1 MNAVVLWAACIALL
15 LVAAGLELWRRTQL
29 RARAQATSAF
39 IDRQLAQ
46 TAPRFGTPGTP
57 GDAGAN
63 GARRAPRRKS
73 LPWEF
78 FFERAGV
85 QPDPT
90 FYTLLIAP
98 GLALVLGFWLWHGP
112 LSAIV
117 ILVMYAVGTVLR
129 YWFKAAR
136 RHRNIVRQLPVFLDG
151 MVRMLTVGNSLPAA
165 FQTAAGNADM
175 PLREL
180 LERAVRQVQAG
191 VDLDVALKQI
201 ARVYQVEEIYLFAA
215 VVDLSTRF
223 GGRADQI
230 LARMAGFMRDREQAQ
245 AELYALSSETRLSAW
260 VLAAL
265 PIIVSAM
272 LMLLNP
278 RFFEPMFQEPSGQ
291 KLLAVGVG
299 LEVLGGFLLYRLA
312 KSL

>member
-1 MNAVVLWAACIALL
+1 MNAIVLWVIGIALL
-15 LVAAGLELWRRTQL
+15 LIAAGLELWRRTHQ
-29 RARAQATSAF
+29 RVRAQATSAF
-39 IDRQLAQ
+39 LERQLAQ
-46 TAPRFGTPGTP
+46 NAPRFAASE
-57 GDAGAN
+57 GDAA
-63 GARRAPRRKS
+63 RAPRRKS

-85 QPDPT
+85 QTDPM
-90 FYTLLIAP
+90 FYAMLIAP
-98 GLALVLGFWLWHGP
+98 GLLLVMLFWMWHGP

-117 ILVMYAVGTVLR
+117 VLLMYAVGTVLR

-136 RHRNIVRQLPVFLDG
+136 RHRNIVRQLPIFLDG

-180 LERAVRQVQAG
+180 LDRAVRQVQAG

-201 ARVYQVEEIYLFAA
+201 ARVYHVEEIYLFAS

-230 LARMAGFMRDREQAQ
+230 LSRMAGFMRDREQAQ

-265 PIIVSAM
+265 PIIVSAV

-278 RFFEPMFQEPSGQ
+278 RFFEPMFQEASGQ
-291 KLLAVGVG
+291 RLLAIGLG
-299 LEVLGGFLLYRLA
+299 LEVFGGFLLYRLA

>member
-1 MNAVVLWAACIALL
+1 MNAIVLWVIGIALL
-15 LVAAGLELWRRTQL
+15 LIAAGLELWRRTHQ
-29 RARAQATSAF
+29 RVRAQATSAF
-39 IDRQLAQ
+39 LERQLAQ
-46 TAPRFGTPGTP
+46 SAPRFAASE
-57 GDAGAN
+57 GDAA
-63 GARRAPRRKS
+63 RAPRRKS

-85 QPDPT
+85 QTDPT
-90 FYTLLIAP
+90 FYAMLVAP
-98 GLALVLGFWLWHGP
+98 GLLMVMLFWMWHGP

-117 ILVMYAVGTVLR
+117 VLLMYAVGTVLR

-136 RHRNIVRQLPVFLDG
+136 RHRNIVRQLPIFLDG

-180 LERAVRQVQAG
+180 LDRAVRQVQAG

-201 ARVYQVEEIYLFAA
+201 ARVYHVEEIYLFAS

-230 LARMAGFMRDREQAQ
+230 LSRMAGFMRDREQAQ

-265 PIIVSAM
+265 PIIVSAV

-278 RFFEPMFQEPSGQ
+278 RFFEPMFQEASGQ
-291 KLLAVGVG
+291 RLLAIGLG
-299 LEVLGGFLLYRLA
+299 LEVFGGFLLYRLA

>member
-1 MNAVVLWAACIALL
+1 MNAIVLWVIGIALL
-15 LVAAGLELWRRTQL
+15 LIAAGLELWRRTHQ
-29 RARAQATSAF
+29 RVRAQATRAF
-39 IDRQLAQ
+39 LERQLAQ
-46 TAPRFGTPGTP
+46 SAPRFAASES
-57 GDAGAN
+57 DAA
-63 GARRAPRRKS
+63 RAPRRKS

-85 QPDPT
+85 QTDPM
-90 FYTLLIAP
+90 FYTMLVAP
-98 GLALVLGFWLWHGP
+98 GLLLVMLFWMWHGP

-117 ILVMYAVGTVLR
+117 VLLMYAVGTVLR

-223 GGRADQI
+223 GGR
-230 LARMAGFMRDREQAQ
+230 G
-245 AELYALSSETRLSAW
+245 
-260 VLAAL
+260 
-265 PIIVSAM
+265 
-272 LMLLNP
+272 
-278 RFFEPMFQEPSGQ
+278 
-291 KLLAVGVG
+291 
-299 LEVLGGFLLYRLA
+299 
-312 KSL
+312 

>member
-1 MNAVVLWAACIALL
+1 MNAIVLWVIGIALL
-15 LVAAGLELWRRTQL
+15 LIAAGLELWRRTHQ
-29 RARAQATSAF
+29 RVRAQATSAF
-39 IDRQLAQ
+39 LERQLAQ
-46 TAPRFGTPGTP
+46 NAPRFAANE
-57 GDAGAN
+57 GDAA
-63 GARRAPRRKS
+63 RAPRRKS

-85 QPDPT
+85 QTDPM
-90 FYTLLIAP
+90 FYTTLVAP
-98 GLALVLGFWLWHGP
+98 GLLLVMLFWMWHGP

-117 ILVMYAVGTVLR
+117 VLLMYAVGTVLR

-136 RHRNIVRQLPVFLDG
+136 RHRNIVRQLPIFLDG

-180 LERAVRQVQAG
+180 LDRAVRQVQAG

-201 ARVYQVEEIYLFAA
+201 ARVYHVEEIYLFAS

-230 LARMAGFMRDREQAQ
+230 LSRMAGFMRDREQAQ

-265 PIIVSAM
+265 PIIVSAV

-278 RFFEPMFQEPSGQ
+278 KFFEPMFQEASGQ
-291 KLLAVGVG
+291 RLLAIGLG
-299 LEVLGGFLLYRLA
+299 LEVFGGFLLYRLA

>member
-1 MNAVVLWAACIALL
+1 MNPIVLWVACIALL
-15 LVAAGLELWRRTQL
+15 LVAAGLELWRRSHQ
-29 RARAQATSAF
+29 RAREQATSAF
-39 IDRQLAQ
+39 LERQLAQ
-46 TAPRFGTPGTP
+46 SAPRF
-57 GDAGAN
+57 AGN
-63 GARRAPRRKS
+63 ETGEVRAARRKS

-85 QPDPT
+85 HTDST
-90 FYTLLIAP
+90 FYLTLIAP
-98 GLALVLGFWLWHGP
+98 GVLLMLGFWVWNGP

-117 ILVMYAVGTVLR
+117 ILVLYVVGVVLR
-129 YWFKAAR
+129 YWLKAAR
-136 RHRNIVRQLPVFLDG
+136 RHRDIVRQLPVFLDG

-165 FQTAAGNADM
+165 FQSAAGNTDM

-201 ARVYQVEEIYLFAA
+201 ARVYQVEEIYLFAS

-230 LARMAGFMRDREQAQ
+230 LARMSGFMRDREQAQ
-245 AELYALSSETRLSAW
+245 AELFALSSETRLSAW

-265 PIIVSAM
+265 PIVVSAM

-278 RFFEPMFQEPSGQ
+278 AFFEPMFKEAAGQ
-291 KLLAVGVG
+291 KLLAIGMG
-299 LEVLGGFLLYRLA
+299 LEVFGGFVLYRLA

>member
-1 MNAVVLWAACIALL
+1 MNAVVLWVICIALL
-15 LVAAGLELWRRTQL
+15 LIAAGLELWRRTHQ
-29 RARAQATSAF
+29 RVRAQATSAF
-39 IDRQLAQ
+39 LDRQLAQ
-46 TAPRFGTPGTP
+46 NAPRFA
-57 GDAGAN
+57 AGE
-63 GARRAPRRKS
+63 GSIARTPRRKS

-85 QPDPT
+85 QPNPM
-90 FYTLLIAP
+90 FYATLVAP
-98 GLALVLGFWLWHGP
+98 GLLLVLVFWAWHGP

-117 ILVMYAVGTVLR
+117 ILLMYAVGTVMR

-136 RHRNIVRQLPVFLDG
+136 RHRNIVRQLPIFLDG

-180 LERAVRQVQAG
+180 LDRAVRQVQAG

-201 ARVYQVEEIYLFAA
+201 ARVYHVEEIYLFAS

-230 LARMAGFMRDREQAQ
+230 LSRMAGFMRDREQAQ
-245 AELYALSSETRLSAW
+245 SELYALSSETRMSAW

-265 PIIVSAM
+265 PIVVSAV

-278 RFFEPMFQEPSGQ
+278 KFFEPMFQEGSGQ
-291 KLLAVGVG
+291 KLLAIGLG
-299 LEVLGGFLLYRLA
+299 LEVFGGFLLYRLA

>member
-1 MNAVVLWAACIALL
+1 MNALVLWAACIALL
-15 LVAAGLELWRRTQL
+15 LVAAGLELWRRTHQ
-29 RARAQATSAF
+29 RAREQATSAF
-39 IDRQLAQ
+39 LERQLAQ
-46 TAPRFGTPGTP
+46 NAPKFGATETGEV
-57 GDAGAN
+57 
-63 GARRAPRRKS
+63 RAPRRKS

-85 QPDPT
+85 QPDTP
-90 FYTLLIAP
+90 FYLMLIVP
-98 GLALVLGFWLWHGP
+98 GLMLTLGFWVWQGP

-117 ILVMYAVGTVLR
+117 ILIVYAVVTVLR
-129 YWFKAAR
+129 YWLKAAR
-136 RHRNIVRQLPVFLDG
+136 RHRDIVRQLPIFLDG
-151 MVRMLTVGNSLPAA
+151 MVRMLTVGNSLPSA
-165 FQTAAGNADM
+165 FQSAAGNADL

-191 VDLDVALKQI
+191 VELDVALKQI
-201 ARVYQVEEIYLFAA
+201 ARVYQVDEIYLFAS

-230 LARMAGFMRDREQAQ
+230 LARMSGFMRDREQAQ
-245 AELYALSSETRLSAW
+245 AELFALSSETRMSAW

-265 PIIVSAM
+265 PIVVSAL

-278 RFFEPMFQEPSGQ
+278 KFFEPMFQEPAGQ
-291 KLLAVGVG
+291 KLLAIGLG
-299 LEVLGGFLLYRLA
+299 LEVFGGFVLYRLA

>member
-1 MNAVVLWAACIALL
+1 MNPIVLWVICIALL
-15 LVAAGLELWRRTQL
+15 LIAAGLELWRRTQK
-29 RARAQATSAF
+29 RVRDQATSAF
-39 IDRQLAQ
+39 LERPLAN
-46 TAPRFGTPGTP
+46 TTPRFATGE
-57 GDAGAN
+57 GAVS
-63 GARRAPRRKS
+63 RTPRRKS

-85 QPDPT
+85 KPDPM

-98 GLALVLGFWLWHGP
+98 GLALALVFWVWHGP

-117 ILVMYAVGTVLR
+117 ILTLYVIGNVLR

-136 RHRNIVRQLPVFLDG
+136 RHRDIVRQLPVFLDG

-165 FQTAAGNADM
+165 FQTAAANADM

-201 ARVYQVEEIYLFAA
+201 ARVYHVEEIYLFAS

-230 LARMAGFMRDREQAQ
+230 LSRMAGFMRDREQAQ

-265 PIIVSAM
+265 PIIVSAV

-278 RFFEPMFQEPSGQ
+278 KFFEPMFQEPAGM
-291 KLLAVGVG
+291 KLLGIGLG
-299 LEVLGGFLLYRLA
+299 LEVFGGFVLYRLA

>member
-1 MNAVVLWAACIALL
+1 MNAFVLWAACIALL
-15 LVAAGLELWRRTQL
+15 LMAAGLELWRRTHQ
-29 RARAQATSAF
+29 RVRAQATSEF
-39 IDRQLAQ
+39 LERQLAQ
-46 TAPRFGTPGTP
+46 NAPRH
-57 GDAGAN
+57 AGN
-63 GARRAPRRKS
+63 ETGELRAPRRKS

-85 QPDPT
+85 QTDT
-90 FYTLLIAP
+90 AFYAMLVVP
-98 GLALVLGFWLWHGP
+98 GLLLAVGFWVWQGP

-117 ILVMYAVGTVLR
+117 ILIVYAVGTVLR

-165 FQTAAGNADM
+165 FQTAAGNADL

-191 VDLDVALKQI
+191 VELDVALKQI
-201 ARVYQVEEIYLFAA
+201 ARVYQVDEIYLFAS

-230 LARMAGFMRDREQAQ
+230 LSRMAGFMRDREQAQ

-265 PIIVSAM
+265 PIIVSAV

-278 RFFEPMFQEPSGQ
+278 KFFEPMFQEASGQ
-291 KLLAVGVG
+291 KLLAIGLG
-299 LEVLGGFLLYRLA
+299 LEVFGGFVLYRLA

>member
-1 MNAVVLWAACIALL
+1 MNAIVLWVIGIALL
-15 LVAAGLELWRRTQL
+15 LIAAGLELWRRTHQ
-29 RARAQATSAF
+29 RVRAQATRAF
-39 IDRQLAQ
+39 LERQLAQ
-46 TAPRFGTPGTP
+46 SAPRFAASES
-57 GDAGAN
+57 DAA
-63 GARRAPRRKS
+63 RAPRRKS

-85 QPDPT
+85 QTDPM
-90 FYTLLIAP
+90 FYAMLVAP
-98 GLALVLGFWLWHGP
+98 GLLLVMLFWMWHGP

-117 ILVMYAVGTVLR
+117 VLLMYAVGTVLR

-136 RHRNIVRQLPVFLDG
+136 RHRNIVRQLPIFLDG

-180 LERAVRQVQAG
+180 LDRAVRQVQAG

-201 ARVYQVEEIYLFAA
+201 ARVYHVEEIYLFAS

-230 LARMAGFMRDREQAQ
+230 LSRMAGFMRDREQAQ

-265 PIIVSAM
+265 PIIVSAV

-278 RFFEPMFQEPSGQ
+278 RFFEPMFQEASGQ
-291 KLLAVGVG
+291 RLLAIGLG
-299 LEVLGGFLLYRLA
+299 LEVFGGFLLYRLA

>member
-1 MNAVVLWAACIALL
+1 MNPVVLWVACIALL
-15 LVAAGLELWRRTQL
+15 LVAAGLELWRRTHV
-29 RARAQATSAF
+29 RVRAQATSAF
-39 IDRQLAQ
+39 LEQQLAQ
-46 TAPRFGTPGTP
+46 NAPRF
-57 GDAGAN
+57 AAN
-63 GARRAPRRKS
+63 ETNATRAPRRKS

-85 QPDPT
+85 QPDPM

-98 GLALVLGFWLWHGP
+98 GVVLGLGFWLWHGP

-117 ILVMYAVGTVLR
+117 IFVMYSVGNVLR
-129 YWFKAAR
+129 YGFKAAR

-165 FQTAAGNADM
+165 FQTAAANADM

-191 VDLDVALKQI
+191 VELDVALKQI
-201 ARVYQVEEIYLFAA
+201 ARVYQVDEIYLFAS

-230 LARMAGFMRDREQAQ
+230 LSRMAGFMRDREQAQ

-260 VLAAL
+260 VLASL
-265 PIIVSAM
+265 PIVVSAM

-278 RFFEPMFQEPSGQ
+278 RFFEPMFQEAAGQ
-291 KLLAVGVG
+291 KLLLIGVG
-299 LEVLGGFLLYRLA
+299 LEVFGGFVLYRLA

>member
-1 MNAVVLWAACIALL
+1 MNAIVLWVIGIALL
-15 LVAAGLELWRRTQL
+15 LIAAGLELWRRTHQ
-29 RARAQATSAF
+29 RVRAQATRAF
-39 IDRQLAQ
+39 LERQLAQ
-46 TAPRFGTPGTP
+46 SAPRFAASES
-57 GDAGAN
+57 DAA
-63 GARRAPRRKS
+63 RAPRRKS

-85 QPDPT
+85 QTDPM
-90 FYTLLIAP
+90 FYTMLVAP
-98 GLALVLGFWLWHGP
+98 GLLLVMLFWMWHGP

-117 ILVMYAVGTVLR
+117 VLLMYAVGTVLR

-136 RHRNIVRQLPVFLDG
+136 RHRNIVRQLPIFLDG

-180 LERAVRQVQAG
+180 LDRAVRQVQAG

-201 ARVYQVEEIYLFAA
+201 ARVYHVEEIYLFAS

-230 LARMAGFMRDREQAQ
+230 LSRMAGFMRDREQAQ

-265 PIIVSAM
+265 PIIVSAV

-278 RFFEPMFQEPSGQ
+278 RFFEPMFQEASGQ
-291 KLLAVGVG
+291 RLLAIGLG
-299 LEVLGGFLLYRLA
+299 LEVFGGFLLYRLA

>member
-1 MNAVVLWAACIALL
+1 MNPVVLWVICIALL
-15 LVAAGLELWRRTQL
+15 LIAAGLELWRRTQK
-29 RARAQATSAF
+29 RVRDQATSAF
-39 IDRQLAQ
+39 LEQQLANN
-46 TAPRFGTPGTP
+46 APRFS
-57 GDAGAN
+57 AGE
-63 GARRAPRRKS
+63 GAASRAPRRKS

-85 QPDPT
+85 KPDPM

-98 GLALVLGFWLWHGP
+98 GVLLAFVLWVWQGP

-117 ILVMYAVGTVLR
+117 ILTLYVAGNVLR
-129 YWFKAAR
+129 YGIKAAR

-165 FQTAAGNADM
+165 FQTASTNADM

-201 ARVYQVEEIYLFAA
+201 ARVYQVEEIYLFAS

-230 LARMAGFMRDREQAQ
+230 LSRMSGFMRDREQAQ

-265 PIIVSAM
+265 PIIVSAV

-278 RFFEPMFQEPSGQ
+278 KFFEPMFQEAAGM
-291 KLLAVGVG
+291 KLLGIGTG
-299 LEVLGGFLLYRLA
+299 LEVVGGFVLYRLA

>member
-1 MNAVVLWAACIALL
+1 MNAIVLWVIGIALL
-15 LVAAGLELWRRTQL
+15 LIAAGLELWRRTHQ
-29 RARAQATSAF
+29 RVRAQATSAF
-39 IDRQLAQ
+39 LERQLAQ
-46 TAPRFGTPGTP
+46 NAPRFTANE
-57 GDAGAN
+57 GDAA
-63 GARRAPRRKS
+63 RAPRRKS

-85 QPDPT
+85 QTDPM
-90 FYTLLIAP
+90 FYTTLVAP
-98 GLALVLGFWLWHGP
+98 GLLLVMLFWMWHGP

-117 ILVMYAVGTVLR
+117 VLLMYAVGTVLR

-136 RHRNIVRQLPVFLDG
+136 RHRNIVRQLPIFLDG

-180 LERAVRQVQAG
+180 LDRAVRQVQAG

-201 ARVYQVEEIYLFAA
+201 ARVYHVEEIYLFAS

-230 LARMAGFMRDREQAQ
+230 LSRMAGFMRDREQAQ

-265 PIIVSAM
+265 PIIVSAV

-278 RFFEPMFQEPSGQ
+278 KFFEPMFQEASGQ
-291 KLLAVGVG
+291 RLLAIGLG
-299 LEVLGGFLLYRLA
+299 LEVFGGFLLYRLA

>member
-1 MNAVVLWAACIALL
+1 MNVIVLWVVGIALL
-15 LVAAGLELWRRTQL
+15 LIAAGLELWRRTHL
-29 RARAQATSAF
+29 RVRAQATSAF
-39 IDRQLAQ
+39 LELQLAQ
-46 TAPRFGTPGTP
+46 NAPRF
-57 GDAGAN
+57 AANEGA
-63 GARRAPRRKS
+63 ATRAPRRKS

-85 QPDPT
+85 HTDPV
-90 FYTLLIAP
+90 FYTMLIAP
-98 GLALVLGFWLWHGP
+98 GLLLVMLFWAWHGP

-117 ILVMYAVGTVLR
+117 VLLLYVVGTVLR

-136 RHRNIVRQLPVFLDG
+136 RHRNIVRQLPIFLDG

-180 LERAVRQVQAG
+180 LDRAVRQVQAG

-201 ARVYQVEEIYLFAA
+201 ARVYHVEEIYLFAS

-230 LARMAGFMRDREQAQ
+230 LSRMAGFMRDREQAQ
-245 AELYALSSETRLSAW
+245 AELYALSSETRMSAW

-265 PIIVSAM
+265 PIIVSAV

-278 RFFEPMFQEPSGQ
+278 KFFEPMFQEASGQ
-291 KLLAVGVG
+291 RLLAIGLG
-299 LEVLGGFLLYRLA
+299 LEVFGGFLLYRLA

>member
-1 MNAVVLWAACIALL
+1 MNPIVLWAICIALL
-15 LVAAGLELWRRTQL
+15 LIAAGLELWRRTQK
-29 RARAQATSAF
+29 RVRDQATSAF
-39 IDRQLAQ
+39 IEQQLAQ
-46 TAPRFGTPGTP
+46 NAPRFSASEGGIS
-57 GDAGAN
+57 
-63 GARRAPRRKS
+63 RVSRRKS

-85 QPDPT
+85 QPDPM

-98 GLALVLGFWLWHGP
+98 GLLLALVFWVWHGP

-117 ILVMYAVGTVLR
+117 ILVLYVLGNVLR
-129 YWFKAAR
+129 YGFKAAR
-136 RHRNIVRQLPVFLDG
+136 RHRSIVRQLPVFLDG

-191 VDLDVALKQI
+191 VELDVALKQI
-201 ARVYQVEEIYLFAA
+201 ARQYQVEEIYLFAS

-230 LARMAGFMRDREQAQ
+230 LSRMAGFMRDREQAQ
-245 AELYALSSETRLSAW
+245 AELHALSSETRLSAW

-265 PIIVSAM
+265 PIIVSAV

-278 RFFEPMFQEPSGQ
+278 TFFEPMFQEGAGQ
-291 KLLAVGVG
+291 KLLAIGVS
-299 LEVLGGFLLYRLA
+299 LEVFGGFVLYRLA

>member
-1 MNAVVLWAACIALL
+1 MNHVLLWILCIALL
-15 LVAAGLELWRRTQL
+15 LVAAGLELWRRSHQRERE
-29 RARAQATSAF
+29 RATRAF
-39 IDRQLAQ
+39 LEWQLAHNAPQ
-46 TAPRFGTPGTP
+46 NAPHFAPSETA
-57 GDAGAN
+57 
-63 GARRAPRRKS
+63 ARRAPRRKS

-85 QPDPT
+85 QPDPA
-90 FYTLLIAP
+90 FYATLIVP
-98 GLALVLGFWLWHGP
+98 GLALGLVFWLWQGP

-117 ILVMYAVGTVLR
+117 VLLLYTIGVVLR
-129 YWFKAAR
+129 YWLKAAR

-151 MVRMLTVGNSLPAA
+151 MVRMLSVGNSLPAA

-230 LARMAGFMRDREQAQ
+230 LSRMSGFMRDREQAQ

-265 PIIVSAM
+265 PILVSAV

-278 RFFEPMFQEPSGQ
+278 KFFEPMFQETSGQ
-291 KLLAVGVG
+291 KLLAVGLG
-299 LEVLGGFLLYRLA
+299 LEVFGGFVLYRLA